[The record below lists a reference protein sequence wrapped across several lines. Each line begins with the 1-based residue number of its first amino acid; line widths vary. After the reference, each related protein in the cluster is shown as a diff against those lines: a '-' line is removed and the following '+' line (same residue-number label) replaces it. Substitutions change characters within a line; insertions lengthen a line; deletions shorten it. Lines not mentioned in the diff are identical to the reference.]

1 MGLSC
6 LVGKY
11 YFIDINLI
19 TNPQNIRVLSTQK
32 DLRYN
37 VCKVNKISGQ
47 NRWAL
52 SLIHLW

>member
-19 TNPQNIRVLSTQK
+19 TNPQNIRVLSMQIV
-32 DLRYN
+32 LRYN
-37 VCKVNKISGQ
+37 VCKLDKNQAKVDG
-47 NRWAL
+47 L
-52 SLIHLW
+52 FH